1 MYNKLDILKD
11 IKKVEAPEH
20 LYNKIQIK
28 INQKEAPVL
37 SINFFL
43 RVAAVSLLFI
53 AIDFA
58 ILNTANQEI
67 DSIETS
73 SLIYNNGHQLYNE
86 K

>member
-1 MYNKLDILKD
+1 MNNKLDLLKA

-20 LYNKIQIK
+20 LFNKIQNK
-28 INQKEAPVL
+28 INQKEASVL

-73 SLIYNNGHQLYNE
+73 SLIYNNSQQLYNE

>member
-1 MYNKLDILKD
+1 MDRQLDILKS
-11 IKKVEAPEH
+11 IKKVEAPEY
-20 LYNKIQIK
+20 LLSKIEAK
-28 INQKEAPVL
+28 LEQKEAPVL

-43 RVAAVSLLFI
+43 RVAAVSVLFI

-67 DSIETS
+67 DPIETS
-73 SLIYNNGHQLYNE
+73 SLIYNNSQQLYNE